1 MNLGLEELISTL
13 RKNGQKQIDDIW
25 QAAESEAES
34 LRQKITTAT
43 DEIMQNHAEQLS
55 SACQRSRRS
64 IFSEADIMKRGK
76 KLLAYSS
83 LDRALLGAAY
93 KQLPG
98 LRQQNYED
106 VFASLVAELPETKWG
121 KILVNPK
128 DRTLAAKFFPEE
140 IIDPDPSISGGL
152 IATTADS
159 KIIVD
164 NTFKKRLEKKWF
176 HLLPAIIAKIEKKYG
191 ESESA

>member
-1 MNLGLEELISTL
+1 MGLEELINTL

-25 QAAESEAES
+25 QTAESEAES
-34 LRQKITTAT
+34 LRQKIAAAT

-64 IFSEADIMKRGK
+64 IFSEADIMTRGK
-76 KLLAYSS
+76 KLLTYRS
-83 LDRALLGAAY
+83 LDRALLDAAY

-98 LRQQNYED
+98 LRQQNYDD
-106 VFASLVAELPETKWG
+106 VFASLVAELPETEWE

-164 NTFKKRLEKKWF
+164 NTFKKRLDKKWF